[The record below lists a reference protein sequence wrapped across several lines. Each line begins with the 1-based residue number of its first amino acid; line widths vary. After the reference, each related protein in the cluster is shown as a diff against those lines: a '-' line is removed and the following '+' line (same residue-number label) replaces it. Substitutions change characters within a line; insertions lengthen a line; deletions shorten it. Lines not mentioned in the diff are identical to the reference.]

1 MAELLGSIF
10 GGASEG
16 VEKGIRLQMM
26 LKDYRLKR
34 KTRILKLKQADFK
47 ARTGL
52 REFFKTH
59 IDPGLRDATFREA
72 MGSIGEDPDSPK
84 NKLFKKQLDNLTDDT
99 RSRWERIV
107 TARTEDLGLEPGEIA
122 DYTNQ
127 LMRKEIT
134 LPQLDKIARGLEQRL
149 ARGLVAEDIAG
160 LEERTPEA
168 LLGVGA
174 RALAGSPATA
184 KAAAA
189 LAAGQRLLP
198 KNVQEA
204 AIAKEKALGGVKTQ
218 EALAREKLIGAEK
231 TEEALRRQKL
241 EIPLAAQKAAEVAG
255 AKAEQ
260 VFRNPIGPRIAS
272 FLGLTPKDSVMSRN
286 DLFALRSDRHP
297 RGIIVPTAKQIST
310 LQDKEAAL
318 RKVQNT
324 SVAILNRIQNRPE
337 VLGAPGAVA
346 RTLSSIKAA
355 TVGFLNLFP
364 DIAEKIPGFNRL
376 KEDMN
381 TALIKVGGVAR
392 DSAQVRSAIISLTY
406 QGGAMAEQTGR
417 GFSDK
422 DFINISRQI
431 GAGTANPDVMAGVI
445 RSYNLIQHEAFNLDF
460 SSKTNTTKLV
470 GLPGVDPE
478 APFADLSTK
487 AFPGIIRKLLDGRQ
501 LRLFDLEVSKRLGS
515 SSWTG
520 TGP

>member
-26 LKDYRLKR
+26 LQTYRLQK
-34 KTRILKLKQADFK
+34 KARILKLKQADFK

-52 REFFKTH
+52 RQFFKTH

-72 MGSIGEDPDSPK
+72 MGAIGEDPDSPK
-84 NKLFKKQLDNLTDDT
+84 NKVFKKQLDNLTDDT

-134 LPQLDKIARGLEQRL
+134 LPQLDKLARGLEQRL
-149 ARGLVAEDIAG
+149 ERGKVAEDIAG
-160 LEERTPEA
+160 LKKLTPEA

-174 RALAGSPATA
+174 RALPGSPATA
-184 KAAAA
+184 AAAA
-189 LAAGQRLLP
+189 KLATGTRLLP
-198 KNVQEA
+198 ENVREA
-204 AIAKEKALGGVKTQ
+204 AIAKEKALGEV
-218 EALAREKLIGAEK
+218 K

-241 EIPLAAQKAAEVAG
+241 EIPIAAKKAAEVAG
-255 AKAEQ
+255 AKAKQ
-260 VFRNPIGPRIAS
+260 AFRNPIGPRIAN
-272 FLGLTPKDSVMSRN
+272 FLGLSPEDSVMSRN
-286 DLFALRSDRHP
+286 DLFALKSDRHP
-297 RGIIVPTAKQIST
+297 RGIIVPTGKQIEE
-310 LQDKEAAL
+310 LQGKEAAL
-318 RKVQNT
+318 RKVQRT
-324 SVAILNRIQNRPE
+324 STAILSRIENRPE
-337 VLGAPGAVA
+337 LLGAPGAVA

-364 DIAEKIPGFNRL
+364 ETAALIPGFNRMTQEL
-376 KEDMN
+376 DRS
-381 TALIKVGGVAR
+381 LIKVGGVALQ
-392 DSAQVRSAIISLTY
+392 SAEVRSAVISLTY
-406 QGGAMAEQTGR
+406 QGGAMAGQTGR

-422 DFINISRQI
+422 DFVNISKQI
-431 GAGTANPDVMAGVI
+431 GAGTSNPDVMAGVI
-445 RSYNLIQHEAFNLDF
+445 RSYNLIQHDAFNLDF
-460 SSKTNTTKLV
+460 ESKTNTTKFV

-487 AFPGIIRKLLDGRQ
+487 AFPGIIRKLLNDRQ
-501 LRLFDLEVSKRLGS
+501 LRLFDLEISKRLGS

-520 TGP
+520 VSP